1 MINILVVEDD
11 EKLNHIICTYLSKNN
26 YHPQGCKNP
35 VEAYNMLYTA
45 TYDLIISD
53 IMMPE
58 IDGFEFA
65 KTIRRQNPTIPIL
78 FITALDD
85 LSSKQKGFY
94 SGIDDYMIKPVDMDE
109 LVLRI
114 GALMRRANFENES
127 KLTIGELTLVRDEMT
142 AYING
147 EEVPLLPREFNV
159 LYKLLSHPKK
169 IFTRSELIDEY
180 WGLASDT
187 GLRTVDV
194 YITKL
199 RTKFADCKSFE
210 IVTVHGFGYKAVIQ

>member
-11 EKLNHIICTYLSKNN
+11 EQLNQIICTYLTKNN
-26 YHPQGCKNP
+26 YSAKGCCNP
-35 VEAYNMLYTA
+35 VEAFDLLFA
-45 TYDLIISD
+45 ESYDLIISD
-53 IMMPE
+53 IMMPKVNGFDFARE
-58 IDGFEFA
+58 I
-65 KTIRRQNPTIPIL
+65 RQQNPIVPIL

-94 SGIDDYMIKPVDMDE
+94 AGVDDYMVKPIDMDE
-109 LVLRI
+109 MVLRV
-114 GALMRRANFENES
+114 GALLRRANIKNENRME
-127 KLTIGELTLVRDEMT
+127 IGDLVLIRDEMT
-142 AYING
+142 AYVNG
-147 EEVPLLPREFNV
+147 EEIPILPREFNI

-180 WGLASDT
+180 WGMTNDT

-199 RTKFADCKSFE
+199 RKEFAGCKSFE
-210 IVTVHGFGYKAVIQ
+210 IITVHGFGYKAVLK

>member
-11 EKLNHIICTYLSKNN
+11 EKLNQIICTYLTKNN
-26 YHPQGCKNP
+26 YNAKGCCNP
-35 VEAYNMLYTA
+35 VEAYDLLFA
-45 TYDLIISD
+45 ESYDLIISD
-53 IMMPE
+53 IMMPKINGFDFASE
-58 IDGFEFA
+58 I
-65 KTIRRQNPTIPIL
+65 RQQNPNVPIL

-94 SGIDDYMIKPVDMDE
+94 AGVDDYMVKPIDMDE
-109 LVLRI
+109 LVLRV
-114 GALMRRANFENES
+114 GALLRRANIKNENRME
-127 KLTIGELTLVRDEMT
+127 IGDLVLIRDEMT
-142 AYING
+142 AYVNG
-147 EEVPLLPREFNV
+147 EEIPILPREFNI

-180 WGLASDT
+180 WGMTNDT

-199 RTKFADCKSFE
+199 RKEFAGCKSFE
-210 IVTVHGFGYKAVIQ
+210 IVTVHGFGYKAVLK